1 MGWHAACMAVF
12 LLESY
17 LFCEANCEA
26 IHFLAFQNPLRW
38 YIITYVWAHS
48 KLSVERRGM
57 V

>member
-17 LFCEANCEA
+17 LFCEA

-38 YIITYVWAHS
+38 YIIIYVWAHS